1 MNALRLLGAV
11 LCLTA
16 LPATAVAQRETA
28 TAIGTIADVQNAVLP
43 GVTITARNTETGI
56 SRAAVSDAEGRY
68 RIPVIPPG
76 IYDFSA
82 ELSGFQTSVRKGV
95 TLTVGAEAVMNFQL
109 AVAGVSEALTVT
121 AQAPVVQTTTAT
133 IEGTIGREQID
144 LLPLIGRSYESLLR
158 LMPGTQDN
166 NSTTGFG
173 GARGRSNRWHIDG
186 VDNTEDIS
194 GYSRQTPALDSIK
207 EVEVL
212 VTGFKAEYTA
222 AGGVVNAIT
231 RSGTNELHGNGM
243 FLFRNQDMMAKSP
256 YATSKDPF
264 RRTHFGGTVGGPI
277 EKDKIHFFGTYERQ
291 DRRTFSSSTYT
302 LPAVNAN
309 FSTTTRQFLSSNGI
323 DPAIFGD
330 GGNQRLSRPEFVY
343 DDQATVR
350 VDDQLGPARF
360 LTLRYTMENDYEPS
374 GSNGGLLD
382 FNGNS
387 ALFRTNYATVNYKWI
402 ASANKLN
409 EAYFQFGQTYGDW
422 FAMHPSLVNV
432 TVTGGPS
439 IGGASNYPQGRTD
452 YVYQAVDNFTWT
464 RPSTRSGDHD
474 IKMGA
479 QLKFFRSNSFFDS
492 NYRGTYSFPSL
503 QAFVNGTPS
512 RFTQNRGDS
521 RLARPDSI
529 YGFYVQD
536 DWRPR
541 ASLVLNLGVRY
552 DYAAA
557 KTEALKD
564 VTGTAGPGISGDK
577 NNFAPRFGFSWAPNA
592 STKQVVYGGTGIY
605 TDHVILNIIG
615 NARFTPPKV
624 IGIQVDNPPFP
635 ALTSGSF
642 TVPPANISVIDPS
655 LNTGYTWNTQ
665 IGYRRELMPNLG
677 LDVSFVY
684 NRGYDQVAILN
695 TNAYR
700 PGTASLTGTVPAGT
714 SRPDPASGNVSF
726 YSNYGVIRYKGL
738 LVDVKKRFSN
748 RFSGGLAYTLS
759 KTEDNGFNFVSDF
772 QVPTNVRLNDG
783 PGNTDQRHRVEMHG
797 ETTLPWNLQ
806 LAGIIDFR
814 TEQPLNITAGGR
826 DLNGDGITGD
836 WVNEAICVNIKCP
849 GFAYSR
855 NSVTELS
862 TADANALRAL
872 LGQSAIDVYNNNPKY
887 FNMDVTLQKKVR
899 FGRQAARIT
908 VEAFNVFNIPQRNQP
923 NQNILSSL
931 FGQHTSVNQPRA
943 IQLTLQWDF

>member
-1 MNALRLLGAV
+1 MNALRLLGAL

-16 LPATAVAQRETA
+16 LPATAFAQRETA
-28 TAIGTIADVQNAVLP
+28 TAIGTIADAQNAVLP

-56 SRAAVSDAEGRY
+56 SRAGVSEAEGRY

-76 IYDFSA
+76 VYDFSA

-95 TLTVGAEAVMNFQL
+95 TLTVGAEAVINFQL

-121 AQAPVVQTTTAT
+121 AQAPVVQTTTAA

-166 NSTTGFG
+166 NGTTGFG
-173 GARGRSNRWHIDG
+173 GARGRSNRWYIDG

-231 RSGTNELHGNGM
+231 RSGTNQLHGNGLV
-243 FLFRNQDMMAKSP
+243 LFRNQDMMAKSP

-264 RRTHFGGTVGGPI
+264 RRTHVGGTVGGPI

-291 DRRTFSSSTYT
+291 DRKTFSTNTYT
-302 LPAVNAN
+302 LPPATAN
-309 FSTTTRQFLSSNGI
+309 FSTATRQFLSSNGI
-323 DPAIFGD
+323 DPAIFGE

-343 DDQATVR
+343 NDQATVR
-350 VDDQLGPARF
+350 VDQQLTPARF
-360 LTLRYTMENDYEPS
+360 LTFRYTMENDYEPS

-382 FNGNS
+382 VNGNS

-409 EAYFQFGQTYGDW
+409 EVYFQFGQTYGDW
-422 FAMHPSLVNV
+422 FAMYPNLVNV

-464 RPSTRSGDHD
+464 RPGTRTGDHD
-474 IKMGA
+474 VKMGA
-479 QLKFFRSNSFFDS
+479 QLKFFRSDSFFDS

-529 YGFYVQD
+529 YGFYIQD
-536 DWRPR
+536 DWRPQS
-541 ASLVLNLGVRY
+541 SLVLNLGIRY

-577 NNFAPRFGFSWAPNA
+577 NNFAPRFGFSWAPHA
-592 STKQVVYGGTGIY
+592 STKQVVYGGTGMY
-605 TDHVILNIIG
+605 TDQIILNIIG

-624 IGIQVDNPPFP
+624 IGVQIDNPPFP
-635 ALTSGSF
+635 TLTSGSV
-642 TVPPANISVIDPS
+642 TIPPANLSVIDPS
-655 LNTGYTWNTQ
+655 LNTGYSWNSQ

-695 TNAYR
+695 ANAYR
-700 PGTASLTGTVPAGT
+700 PGTASLTGTVPAGV
-714 SRPDPASGNVSF
+714 SRPDPTAGNVSF
-726 YSNYGVIRYKGL
+726 YSNYGIIRYTGL
-738 LVDVKKRFSN
+738 LVDLKKRFSN
-748 RFSGGLAYTLS
+748 RFSGGVAYTLS
-759 KTEDNGFNFVSDF
+759 KTDDNGFNFVSDF
-772 QVPTNVRLNDG
+772 QVPTNMALNNG
-783 PGNTDQRHRVEMHG
+783 PGNTDQRHRIEMHG
-797 ETTLPWNLQ
+797 EATLPWDLQ
-806 LAGIIDFR
+806 FAGIIDYR
-814 TEQPLNITAGGR
+814 SEQPLNITAGGR

-836 WVNEAICVNIKCP
+836 WVNEAICLNITCP
-849 GFAYSR
+849 DFAYSR

-899 FGRQAARIT
+899 FGRQGARIT

-923 NQNILSSL
+923 NQNILSNL
-931 FGQHTSVNQPRA
+931 FGQYTSVSQPRA
-943 IQLTLQWDF
+943 IQLTLQYDF